1 MNKDNPLYA
10 FIQSVEVQKNMQDEI
25 DRKNKVI
32 EQSAKAMNRASN
44 EWR

>member
-10 FIQSVEVQKNMQDEI
+10 FIQSAQVA
-25 DRKNKVI
+25 KNKEEMLDKQNQVK
-32 EQSAKAMNRASN
+32 EQTAKAMNRAVN